1 MYREQMN
8 IVIAGH
14 VDHGKSTVIGRLL
27 ADTGSLPSGKLES
40 VRERCRKSSKPFEYA
55 FLLDALKDEQS
66 QGITIDTARCF
77 FKSALRDYII
87 LDAPGHIE
95 FLKNMVTGAS
105 RAEAALLVIDA
116 DEGIQENSKRHGH
129 MVSVLGIK
137 QVSILVNKMDLVD
150 YSEDLFIDIKN
161 EYGLFLEELNVEPVS
176 FIPISAR
183 EGDNLVNISGQMPWY
198 SGCSV
203 LQQLDHFRKS
213 VTKENLPFRMPVQD
227 IYKFTAD
234 NDDRR
239 IIAGTIDAGTI
250 SVGDEV
256 ILYPSRKTSI
266 VRSIE
271 GFNTPVKDQ
280 AAAQEATGFTLATQ
294 IYIKPGEMMVKKNE
308 PLPKVGTRFKANFFW
323 MGRAPMIKNKNY
335 KLKIGAARTTV
346 RLVDI
351 ISVIDASDLSS
362 DKSKQQIDR
371 HDVAESI
378 FETLKPIVFDI
389 SGEMESTGRFVI
401 VENYEISGGGII
413 LDSDESEENMLSRHI
428 KEREV
433 FWEKGPISAVERAL
447 QYKHKSKFIVFTGED
462 ENKKKEIAYA
472 LEKQLFGRNF
482 KVYYLGTGNIRN
494 GLDSDVSFW
503 ENDRDAFIRRL
514 GELARIVTDS
524 GQIFITTIQEADDY
538 DLESLR
544 LLNHPNKNIVV
555 NVGDNNFNG
564 FRVDLDLKEDIPE
577 REALDK
583 IYALLREE
591 EIIPD
596 FSI

>member
-8 IVIAGH
+8 IVIVGH

-27 ADTGSLPSGKLES
+27 ADTGSLPSGKLER
-40 VRERCRKSSKPFEYA
+40 VRENCRKTSKPFEYA

-77 FKSALRDYII
+77 FKSAARDYII

-116 DEGIQENSKRHGH
+116 DEGIQENSRRHGH

-137 QVSILVNKMDLVD
+137 QVSILVNKMDLAD
-150 YSEDLFIDIKN
+150 YNEDIFVKIEE
-161 EYGLFLEELNVEPVS
+161 EYTQFLQELNIEPVS

-183 EGDNLVNISGQMPWY
+183 DGENLVKLSGEMPWY

-203 LQQLDHFRKS
+203 LQQLDNFQKS
-213 VTKENLPFRMPVQD
+213 LTKENLPFRMPVQD

-239 IIAGTIDAGTI
+239 IIAGTIDSGTI
-250 SVGDEV
+250 KAGDEV
-256 ILYPSRKTSI
+256 ILFPSSKTSKI
-266 VRSIE
+266 KTIE
-271 GFNTPVKDQ
+271 GFNIPGKDH
-280 AAAQEATGFTLATQ
+280 AAADEATGFTLTTQ
-294 IYIKPGEMMVKKNE
+294 IYIKPGEMMVKKND
-308 PLPKVGTRFKANFFW
+308 PLPKVDTRFKANFFW
-323 MGRAPMIKNKNY
+323 VGKAPMIKKKNY
-335 KLKIGAARTTV
+335 KLKIGASRTTV

-371 HDVAESI
+371 HDVAECI
-378 FETLKPIVFDI
+378 FETSKPIVFDV

-401 VENYEISGGGII
+401 VENYEISGGGTI
-413 LDSDESEENMLSRHI
+413 LDSIESEENMLSRHI

-433 FWEKGPISAVERAL
+433 LWEKGPISAPERAL
-447 QYKHKSKFIVFTGED
+447 QYKHKSKLIVFTGED
-462 ENKKKEIAYA
+462 EKKKREIAYA
-472 LEKQLFGRNF
+472 LEKQLFQRNF

-494 GLDSDVSFW
+494 GLDSDISSW
-503 ENDRDAFIRRL
+503 DNDRDGFIRRL
-514 GELARIVTDS
+514 GELARIMTDS

-538 DLESLR
+538 DLESLG
-544 LLNHPNKNIVV
+544 LLNQPNENIIV
-555 NVGDNNFNG
+555 NIGNNSFHG
-564 FRVDLDLKEDIPE
+564 FSVNLDLENDVPE
-577 REALDK
+577 GEALEK
-583 IYALLREE
+583 IYSLLRDE